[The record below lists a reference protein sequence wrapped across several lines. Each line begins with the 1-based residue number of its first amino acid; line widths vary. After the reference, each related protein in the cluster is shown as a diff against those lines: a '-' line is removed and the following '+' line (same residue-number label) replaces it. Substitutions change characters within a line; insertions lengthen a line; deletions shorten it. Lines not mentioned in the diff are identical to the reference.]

1 MTRLRL
7 VLALCALLPAL
18 AQAAGIGEDG
28 ARLLLTRTGFGA
40 NPAKIAELA
49 PLSRAQAVDRVLANP
64 RTEPLTPPPG
74 WVMQPIELPRYAQL
88 PEDQKKALRQQ
99 ENQRALELK
108 GWWLGEM
115 RATDSPI
122 SEKMTLFWHN
132 HFVSG
137 LDKVRSPELMAR
149 QNLLLRREAL
159 GNFGTLLHEIAHDP
173 AMMRYLDTANNR
185 KGQPNENFAREVME
199 LFTLGEGHYSEQDIR
214 EAARAFTGWGM
225 QPGSGDF
232 INRPRQH
239 DDGIKTVFGQSGN
252 YDGDQV
258 LGLLLQ
264 RPDTAR
270 FVTTKLWR
278 YLVSPTPDPRS
289 VDRLAAGFYDSGYQI
304 KPLVRALLM
313 TDAFW
318 KSGGQLVKSP
328 VELTVGTLVTF
339 DLTPADYRPLALFNR
354 NLGQDL
360 FSPPN
365 VKGWPGGDDWINS
378 ATLLARK
385 QFLAR
390 LSGGGINLPSGGPAM
405 LPVATGLDDPSQK
418 ATERRLTRLNLDTAD
433 WAERYHVDSVH
444 RASHLL
450 LPVKPAS
457 PPQAGDAGEVVREL
471 LLDAAYQVD

>member
-1 MTRLRL
+1 
-7 VLALCALLPAL
+7 
-18 AQAAGIGEDG
+18 
-28 ARLLLTRTGFGA
+28 
-40 NPAKIAELA
+40 
-49 PLSRAQAVDRVLANP
+49 
-64 RTEPLTPPPG
+64 
-74 WVMQPIELPRYAQL
+74 
-88 PEDQKKALRQQ
+88 
-99 ENQRALELK
+99 
-108 GWWLGEM
+108 
-115 RATDSPI
+115 
-122 SEKMTLFWHN
+122 
-132 HFVSG
+132 
-137 LDKVRSPELMAR
+137 
-149 QNLLLRREAL
+149 
-159 GNFGTLLHEIAHDP
+159 
-173 AMMRYLDTANNR
+173 
-185 KGQPNENFAREVME
+185 ME

-232 INRPRQH
+232 INRPRLH

-270 FVTTKLWR
+270 FVTAKLWR
-278 YLVSPTPDPRS
+278 YFVSPTPDPRS
-289 VDRLAAGFYDSGYQI
+289 VDRLAEGFYDSGYQI

-339 DLTPADYRPLALFNR
+339 DLTPADYRPLALLNR

-433 WAERYHVDSVH
+433 WAERYQVDSVH
-444 RASHLL
+444 RASRLL

-457 PPQAGDAGEVVREL
+457 PPQAGDAGEVVRAL